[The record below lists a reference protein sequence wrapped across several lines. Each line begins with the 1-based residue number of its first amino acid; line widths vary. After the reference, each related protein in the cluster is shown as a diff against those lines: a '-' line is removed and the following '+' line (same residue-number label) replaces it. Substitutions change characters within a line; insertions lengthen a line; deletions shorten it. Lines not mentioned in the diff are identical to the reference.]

1 MAEIAL
7 IESEQNLKMQNMEY
21 LALNEEYQTLNE
33 ELEAKVKHI
42 ENINAE
48 LIISRNKAEEAD
60 RLKSAFLAN
69 MSHEIRTPLNSILG
83 FSGLLKNNYM
93 DAEKAGIFVDIINSS
108 GQQLLTIINDIL
120 DISKIEAGQIEIVP
134 GPLSVAD
141 FLREMHQQF
150 LKMAELKNLN
160 LVLNT
165 GFLDQNPEIT
175 TDENRLRQIL
185 GNLLNNAIKFTH
197 CGKVEFGILIKE
209 NFIEFYVEDTG
220 IGISPEN
227 QEIIFKPFRQIK
239 SSNTR
244 LYGGNGLGLSISK
257 ALVEKLGGTIEISSE
272 QKKGSIFTFTIPY
285 TEKKISPSDI
295 KLSSSGSDKSNEWK

>member
-1 MAEIAL
+1 
-7 IESEQNLKMQNMEY
+7 
-21 LALNEEYQTLNE
+21 
-33 ELEAKVKHI
+33 
-42 ENINAE
+42 
-48 LIISRNKAEEAD
+48 
-60 RLKSAFLAN
+60 
-69 MSHEIRTPLNSILG
+69 
-83 FSGLLKNNYM
+83 M

-197 CGKVEFGILIKE
+197 CGK
-209 NFIEFYVEDTG
+209 
-220 IGISPEN
+220 
-227 QEIIFKPFRQIK
+227 
-239 SSNTR
+239 
-244 LYGGNGLGLSISK
+244 GG
-257 ALVEKLGGTIEISSE
+257 V
-272 QKKGSIFTFTIPY
+272 
-285 TEKKISPSDI
+285 
-295 KLSSSGSDKSNEWK
+295 W